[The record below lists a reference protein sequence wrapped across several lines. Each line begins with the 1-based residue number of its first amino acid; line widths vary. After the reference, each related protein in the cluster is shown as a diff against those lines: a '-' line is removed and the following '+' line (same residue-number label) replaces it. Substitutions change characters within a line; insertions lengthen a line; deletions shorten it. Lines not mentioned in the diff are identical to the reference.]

1 MTSAGAPVRDPGAPA
16 SRPASATTPGLLG
29 AAALTGF
36 ILILPSPEGLPPEAH
51 RLAALFAGVLVLW
64 STEALPIAVT
74 ALLALAL
81 QPIFGLT
88 SLVTGRPP
96 TPGAIF
102 GAAAANFMSSV
113 FFFVLVMFAIAHAW
127 VKTGLARRFAL
138 WLIAR
143 AGTDATRAVYVF
155 MIGTGAISMV
165 VSDVP
170 AAAIFMAIA
179 VGILDKLG
187 LRPGSR
193 FGRAVMIG
201 IPIAAL
207 IGGVGTPAGSSINL
221 LGLVMIEQAGGDR
234 VPFLHWMAIGIP
246 MVAILLPVAAW
257 VLLKFFP
264 PEIASIGDLEEI
276 HDERRRMGPVSRAE
290 WKVVAIMSAMITL
303 WIASTW
309 LPVFDTFLVAV
320 VGAVAMFLPGIGLFT
335 WKEVQQVTGWDTLMV
350 IGGVTSLGQASS
362 QTGLATWLAESA
374 LGGLADWNAVALI
387 AAISAFTV
395 VIHLMLPIAPVINAV
410 MIPPIMVLGAAA
422 GVNPALY
429 ALPVIFTA
437 SCAFLL
443 PLDAV
448 PLVTYSRGYYRM
460 FDMVGQLAVFLL
472 GRLFAFPDGSHQVIG
487 GFLCVRRRLVDFLR
501 IVFQRLDP
509 AGDARRAAAAVVA
522 DADALAGH
530 HRRHFGAEFFAGVL
544 GAAEMPDAVLERV
557 AVHPRGVAGGVTEFV
572 QRGLVVPVRGGKLLT
587 FRERHLVGLHVVERA
602 IAAFVAHGDAALL
615 DDALGG
621 LMRFPLGLVVPV
633 LVAPLQLQAV
643 RLFDVEH
650 GVTADHRRAG
660 ALALGRPVWRRGRL
674 VDRAGLLLLPLVVKL
689 VKEHMTGLL
698 ALRTCPPMSLICL

>member
-1 MTSAGAPVRDPGAPA
+1 MTPDGGTSAGPRQDAAAPDNAAPGPSGAG
-16 SRPASATTPGLLG
+16 SRATVPGLI
-29 AAALTGF
+29 AAAAVTG
-36 ILILPSPEGLPPEAH
+36 LILVLPAPDGMPPEAH

-64 STEALPIAVT
+64 ATEALPIAVT
-74 ALLALAL
+74 ALLAVAL

-96 TPGAIF
+96 TPDALF

-113 FFFVLVMFAIAHAW
+113 FFFVLVMFTIAHAW

-155 MIGTGAISMV
+155 VIGTGAISMV

-179 VGILDKLG
+179 VGILDRLG

-193 FGRAVMIG
+193 FGRAVMLG

-246 MVAILLPVAAW
+246 MVAVLLPTAAW
-257 VLLKFFP
+257 VLVKFFP

-276 HDERRRMGPVSRAE
+276 HDERRRLGPVGRDE
-290 WKVVAIMSAMITL
+290 WKVVVIMSAMLTF

-320 VGAVAMFLPGIGLFT
+320 VGAVAMYLPGIGLFT
-335 WKEVQQVTGWDTLMV
+335 WKEVQRVTGWDTLMV

-362 QTGLATWLAESA
+362 QTGLATWLATSA
-374 LGGLADWNAVALI
+374 LGGLADWNAVAVI

-460 FDMVGQLAVFLL
+460 FDML
-472 GRLFAFPDGSHQVIG
+472 
-487 GFLCVRRRLVDFLR
+487 
-501 IVFQRLDP
+501 P
-509 AGDARRAAAAVVA
+509 AGLVISAVWVVLMT
-522 DADALAGH
+522 ALLIGI
-530 HRRHFGAEFFAGVL
+530 G
-544 GAAEMPDAVLERV
+544 P
-557 AVHPRGVAGGVTEFV
+557 
-572 QRGLVVPVRGGKLLT
+572 
-587 FRERHLVGLHVVERA
+587 LVGL
-602 IAAFVAHGDAALL
+602 L
-615 DDALGG
+615 
-621 LMRFPLGLVVPV
+621 
-633 LVAPLQLQAV
+633 
-643 RLFDVEH
+643 
-650 GVTADHRRAG
+650 
-660 ALALGRPVWRRGRL
+660 
-674 VDRAGLLLLPLVVKL
+674 
-689 VKEHMTGLL
+689 
-698 ALRTCPPMSLICL
+698 

>member
-1 MTSAGAPVRDPGAPA
+1 MDDKQRHAAGMTIRRQILGDAYVDRAVADTTDATAEIQDLITRYAWGEIWTRPGLDHRTRRVLVIGTQIALRQWDQYRIHVRAALVEGGFTADDVNEIVLQQAIYCGAPAALTAITIAPRVAGRDRGTVMTSDGAPTSAPAGAPA
-16 SRPASATTPGLLG
+16 SRPASSHTGAPASRPALPTAPGLIG

-64 STEALPIAVT
+64 ATEALPIAVT

-81 QPIFGLT
+81 QPLFGLT

-221 LGLVMIEQAGGDR
+221 LGLIMIEQAGGDR

-257 VLLKFFP
+257 VLVRFFP

-335 WKEVQQVTGWDTLMV
+335 WKEVQRVTGWDT
-350 IGGVTSLGQASS
+350 
-362 QTGLATWLAESA
+362 
-374 LGGLADWNAVALI
+374 
-387 AAISAFTV
+387 
-395 VIHLMLPIAPVINAV
+395 
-410 MIPPIMVLGAAA
+410 
-422 GVNPALY
+422 
-429 ALPVIFTA
+429 
-437 SCAFLL
+437 
-443 PLDAV
+443 
-448 PLVTYSRGYYRM
+448 
-460 FDMVGQLAVFLL
+460 
-472 GRLFAFPDGSHQVIG
+472 PDGH
-487 GFLCVRRRLVDFLR
+487 RRRHV
-501 IVFQRLDP
+501 
-509 AGDARRAAAAVVA
+509 ARPGVVA
-522 DADALAGH
+522 D
-530 HRRHFGAEFFAGVL
+530 RS
-544 GAAEMPDAVLERV
+544 
-557 AVHPRGVAGGVTEFV
+557 
-572 QRGLVVPVRGGKLLT
+572 
-587 FRERHLVGLHVVERA
+587 RHLVG
-602 IAAFVAHGDAALL
+602 
-615 DDALGG
+615 
-621 LMRFPLGLVVPV
+621 
-633 LVAPLQLQAV
+633 
-643 RLFDVEH
+643 
-650 GVTADHRRAG
+650 
-660 ALALGRPVWRRGRL
+660 
-674 VDRAGLLLLPLVVKL
+674 
-689 VKEHMTGLL
+689 
-698 ALRTCPPMSLICL
+698 

>member
-1 MTSAGAPVRDPGAPA
+1 MSQLEQLASLLAKRNAIDKEISDLISRPALKGHVGEWIAQESFGVKLEESAAQKGFDGRFADGPLAGKTVNVKWYGKREGILDINPDGVPDHYLVMTGPKAAAMTSRGQTLPWVITEVFLFDAPA

-81 QPIFGLT
+81 QPLFGLT

-187 LRPGSR
+187 LRPRIALRPGGDDRDPHRGPSSAGSAR
-193 FGRAVMIG
+193 R
-201 IPIAAL
+201 P
-207 IGGVGTPAGSSINL
+207 GSSINL

-257 VLLKFFP
+257 VLLRFFP

-374 LGGLADWNAVALI
+374 LGGLADWHAVALI

-422 GVNPALY
+422 GVNPALLR
-429 ALPVIFTA
+429 AAGHLHRVMRLPPA
-437 SCAFLL
+437 ARRRAPRHLQPGLL
-443 PLDAV
+443 PDVRHAARRSRHQRRVGGADDGAADRDRPVGGIVIDGRAALVLRGDDSLELDAYLRPHSQEIQHDDGRLDAV
-448 PLVTYSRGYYRM
+448 FRHVQ
-460 FDMVGQLAVFLL
+460 FDLSGDLDTRS
-472 GRLFAFPDGSHQVIG
+472 GR
-487 GFLCVRRRLVDFLR
+487 R
-501 IVFQRLDP
+501 QR
-509 AGDARRAAAAVVA
+509 AREA
-522 DADALAGH
+522 
-530 HRRHFGAEFFAGVL
+530 
-544 GAAEMPDAVLERV
+544 
-557 AVHPRGVAGGVTEFV
+557 HP
-572 QRGLVVPVRGGKLLT
+572 P
-587 FRERHLVGLHVVERA
+587 
-602 IAAFVAHGDAALL
+602 
-615 DDALGG
+615 
-621 LMRFPLGLVVPV
+621 
-633 LVAPLQLQAV
+633 
-643 RLFDVEH
+643 
-650 GVTADHRRAG
+650 
-660 ALALGRPVWRRGRL
+660 
-674 VDRAGLLLLPLVVKL
+674 
-689 VKEHMTGLL
+689 
-698 ALRTCPPMSLICL
+698 S